1 MDAVLFDETDTR
13 IIRDI
18 RDQASQVCRHKISDQ
33 WIRGSLS
40 DFSFGY
46 AIRTPVATVGKMR
59 ITRKTEHRIRGFVLC
74 KVYYPTKNLEIKL
87 VCSRN
92 KGGKMLVELAEE
104 KAREIGM
111 TSVSLLSLPDKNLV
125 GWYKGQG
132 FRIVSEIHDHT
143 TYDLKSYYLSK
154 DVSN

>member
-1 MDAVLFDETDTR
+1 MDAVLFDQTDTR
-13 IIRDI
+13 IIKYI
-18 RDQASQVCRHKISDQ
+18 RDQASQACRHKISDQ
-33 WIRGSLS
+33 WIRGSLT

-46 AIRTPVATVGKMR
+46 AIRTPVATIGKMR
-59 ITRKTEHRIRGFVLC
+59 ITRRTEHHIRGFILC
-74 KVYYPTKNLEIKL
+74 TVYYTTKNLEIKL
-87 VCSRN
+87 VCSHNN
-92 KGGKMLVELAEE
+92 KGKKLVEMAEE

-125 GWYKGQG
+125 GWYKDQG

-143 TYDLKSYYLSK
+143 TYDLKSYYMSK